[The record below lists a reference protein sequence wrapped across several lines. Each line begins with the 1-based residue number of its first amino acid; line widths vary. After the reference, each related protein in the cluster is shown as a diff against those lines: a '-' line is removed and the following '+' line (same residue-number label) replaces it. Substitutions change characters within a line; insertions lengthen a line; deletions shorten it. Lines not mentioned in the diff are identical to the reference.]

1 MPKSERHSGDESYDS
16 PRLVRLV
23 VEAMN
28 VPAPDRP
35 ECQQLD
41 DEQCFRPD
49 QTARHADLRR
59 KRVQERMSSAESIS
73 NHSSGSG
80 IVGTV
85 PGLTGSRPARRYC
98 SCVSSTTAPVSGV
111 TIW

>member
-1 MPKSERHSGDESYDS
+1 MPKNEYRSGDERRHP
-16 PRLVRLV
+16 PRLIRLV
-23 VEAMN
+23 VQAMN
-28 VPAPDRP
+28 IPPTDRP
-35 ECQQLD
+35 ERQQLD
-41 DEQCFRPD
+41 GEESLRPD
-49 QTARHADLRR
+49 QTARHANLRR
-59 KRVQERMSSAESIS
+59 KRIQERTSSAESIS

-80 IVGTV
+80 MVGTA